1 MSTVESRPPAAR
13 RGVDPVGSPLA
24 RWASLIVLAI
34 AAVILAYGL
43 VLAVGY
49 MVMHSSPPC
58 TNPPQRSSNPPQL
71 VAVGLCLLLF
81 VVGHVTAR
89 WQEINR
95 VHLGRHRAPDAPPE
109 RDPRKKE
116 GLIIQ
121 GLLLV
126 FLVEVLGLLVIE
138 ISTLSRSV
146 WPITYY
152 VRCSYDAAGWPATL
166 TAAAI
171 LFLIGRWFWLPRGGR
186 DAPTRT

>member
-1 MSTVESRPPAAR
+1 MPAVESRPRAAR

-58 TNPPQRSSNPPQL
+58 SNPPQRSSNPPQL

-81 VVGHVTAR
+81 VIGHVTAR
-89 WQEINR
+89 WQEM
-95 VHLGRHRAPDAPPE
+95 E

-126 FLVEVLGLLVIE
+126 FLVEVFGLLVIE
-138 ISTLSRSV
+138 MSTLSRGV

-152 VRCSYDAAGWPATL
+152 VRCAYDAAGWPATL

-171 LFLIGRWFWLPRGGR
+171 LFLIGRWFWLPRGGKN
-186 DAPTRT
+186 APTRT